1 MTTKLDLFV
10 TLEIAVLAKQA
21 GFKEL
26 CLTCYS
32 EGMLLSPWRVDP
44 QDVETELEKEHYWF
58 HTDLIFLHVNL
69 EAFSSIAAPTWGQ
82 LEDWLRIE
90 HNQYAPI
97 VRMPKYKGEV
107 ITGYTWAVRS
117 RGVSKLYDTY
127 EDARL
132 DLFVILLKRVIEN
145 G

>member
-44 QDVETELEKEHYWF
+44 QDVVL
-58 HTDLIFLHVNL
+58 LLLLHGD
-69 EAFSSIAAPTWGQ
+69 S
-82 LEDWLRIE
+82 
-90 HNQYAPI
+90 
-97 VRMPKYKGEV
+97 
-107 ITGYTWAVRS
+107 
-117 RGVSKLYDTY
+117 
-127 EDARL
+127 
-132 DLFVILLKRVIEN
+132 
-145 G
+145 